1 VLRKLDLNFSYYAMH
16 KELCYAKCKKTHQL
30 NIIDMKRQIILT
42 TLLISIFFSAKA
54 QTDSVI
60 DSLLNQYVLSSTNK
74 DAGILVG
81 VIDCN
86 TDIVKTFSNGAIDK
100 GNDLRLVCPG
110 SKPAISYLILKNG
123 LNIQSTIDKWFP
135 LKQGYQ
141 KSDKI
146 TIKMLLSN
154 TSGIKDYV
162 GLLFNCKQAGSVQFT
177 IDTAYKNK
185 ELAFNPGDSVLY
197 SNTGF
202 NAAGI
207 ILEKETNK
215 SVNDLLSEHF
225 KVIAPSIRMDN
236 GHGNYPKGYVNPW
249 PYHYSLSGF
258 SGGLIGTIEDYLR
271 MMVYISKQ
279 PEFKTMTDWV
289 KVVNGW
295 NHGLGIE
302 GAGNKI
308 IYPGNSGANL
318 SWLIKIDSK
327 IIYIHTANDLDNN
340 KFQGFLNNVIPLLTK
355 L

>member
-1 VLRKLDLNFSYYAMH
+1 
-16 KELCYAKCKKTHQL
+16 
-30 NIIDMKRQIILT
+30 MKRQLILT

-60 DSLLNQYVLSSTNK
+60 GSLLNQYVLSSTNK

-110 SKPAISYLILKNG
+110 SKPAISYLLLKNG

-146 TIKMLLSN
+146 TIRMLLSN

-177 IDTAYKNK
+177 IDTAYRNK
-185 ELAFNPGDSVLY
+185 ELAFNPGDSVSY

-249 PYHYSLSGF
+249 PYHYSLSGY
-258 SGGLIGTIEDYLR
+258 SGGVIGTIEDYLR
-271 MMVYISKQ
+271 MMAYISKQ

-302 GAGNKI
+302 GEGNRI

-318 SWLIKIDSK
+318 SWFIKIGSK
-327 IIYIHTANDLDNN
+327 IIYIHTANDLNN
-340 KFQGFLNNVIPLLTK
+340 DKFQEFVNNVIPLLTK

>member
-1 VLRKLDLNFSYYAMH
+1 
-16 KELCYAKCKKTHQL
+16 
-30 NIIDMKRQIILT
+30 MKRQIILT

-86 TDIVKTFSNGAIDK
+86 TDIVKTFSKGAIDK

-135 LKQGYQ
+135 LEQGY
-141 KSDKI
+141 KMADKI

-154 TSGIKDYV
+154 TSGINDYV
-162 GLLFNCKQAGSVQFT
+162 GLLFNCKQAGNAQFT

-185 ELAFNPGDSVLY
+185 ELAFNPGESVLY

-202 NAAGI
+202 NMAGI
-207 ILEKETNK
+207 ILEKETRK
-215 SVNDLLSEHF
+215 TVDKLLSERF
-225 KVIAPSIRMDN
+225 KEISPSIRMDDGN
-236 GHGNYPKGYVNPW
+236 GNYPKGYMPW
-249 PYHYSLSGF
+249 PYHYSLSSY
-258 SGGLIGTIEDYLR
+258 SGGMIGTIEDYLR
-271 MMVYISKQ
+271 MMAYISKQ
-279 PEFKTMTDWV
+279 PEFKIMTDWV
-289 KVVNGW
+289 RDVNGYKY
-295 NHGLGIE
+295 GLGIFGE
-302 GAGNKI
+302 ENTIK
-308 IYPGNSGANL
+308 YPGNSGANL